1 MSHAVTIQEP
11 QAQPQVSQTR
21 YRERSRAGSHISSN
35 RAYDF
40 LYELTLLFRCLE
52 KFMKIL
58 KLLERIAINT
68 LKGLFFHFFS
78 RCHSMLFMPYPRQ
91 NHTLFLLLL
100 LSTYPSLQSRL
111 WALRLIIGMLM
122 FKQIHTLQNM

>member
-1 MSHAVTIQEP
+1 EWKGHKEKH
-11 QAQPQVSQTR
+11 
-21 YRERSRAGSHISSN
+21 REALRQ
-35 RAYDF
+35 
-40 LYELTLLFRCLE
+40 LTTCLK

-68 LKGLFFHFFS
+68 LKGLFSHFFS

-100 LSTYPSLQSRL
+100 LSTYPSLQSLL
-111 WALRLIIGMLM
+111 WALRLIIGMLT